1 VGDDDGIRLVERFL
15 LSGEAEVWGDTE
27 KGERQMAQ
35 GFTRL
40 GTSANGGAVAGASAL
55 TPSVPPNI
63 GVQAQQQRILEAM
76 AKSVAEKSVSA
87 TTIADIVGCASI
99 SRATFYKHFVN
110 KRECFYATA
119 DSFLVEL
126 RGTAEIAH
134 AESEE
139 GEGSRIDSVRDA
151 IAAVIECLVAKP
163 AHTKLLL
170 VEAPIV
176 DPEIV
181 RDYRSLAIT
190 ALERQLTN
198 GDVAS
203 RPKADPEIAFGRAMV
218 LIADYVAARQ
228 VEALPSLL
236 PELVYIALLPYA
248 GQEMALAQARLSR

>member
-1 VGDDDGIRLVERFL
+1 VTTTASGWSSVFL
-15 LSGEAEVWGDTE
+15 LAGEAEVWGDTE

-35 GFTRL
+35 EFTRL
-40 GTSANGGAVAGASAL
+40 GTSANGGAVAGSSAL
-55 TPSVPPNI
+55 TPSVPPDV
-63 GVQAQQQRILEAM
+63 GFQAQQQRILEAM
-76 AKSVAEKSVSA
+76 AKSVAEKSISA

-126 RGTAEIAH
+126 QGTAESAH
-134 AESEE
+134 AESD
-139 GEGSRIDSVRDA
+139 GSRIDSVRDA
-151 IAAVIECLVAKP
+151 IAAVLERLVAKP
-163 AHTKLLL
+163 DHTKLLL

-181 RDYRSLAIT
+181 RDYRSLAMI

-198 GDVAS
+198 EDVAS

-228 VEALPSLL
+228 FEALPSLL

-248 GQEMALAQARLSR
+248 GQETALAQARLSQ